1 MASLSNPIVE
11 IAKAKEAERK
21 KKEEFRFPFKIVC
34 VLGCVEDRD
43 KHTSIRLVRKFCD
56 DNKVVFSIREY
67 DCDRFE
73 MDRNHVSRF
82 PAFHLIDR
90 KQEEWWLTMY
100 GNENPIGCI
109 QEEILRYKELER
121 QKRERAAE
129 RETKMNRIRSFF
141 TFEGKWFKRKTALP
155 TEMASQMTKQRS
167 ARLSAKESVPV
178 ELPPSTSQK

>member
-11 IAKAKEAERK
+11 LAQAKVAERR

-34 VLGCVEDRD
+34 VLGVIEDRD
-43 KHTSIRLVRKFCD
+43 KHNSIRLVRKFCD
-56 DNKVVFSIREY
+56 ENKVVFSIREY
-67 DCDRFE
+67 DSDRFE

-82 PAFHLIDR
+82 PAFHLLERTSND
-90 KQEEWWLTMY
+90 WWLTMY

-109 QEEILRYKELER
+109 QEEILRYRDLER

-129 RETKMNRIRSFF
+129 RETQMNRIRSFF

-155 TEMASQMTKQRS
+155 SETASQMTKQRS
-167 ARLSAKESVPV
+167 ARLSVQEKVPV
-178 ELPPSTSQK
+178 ELPLEK